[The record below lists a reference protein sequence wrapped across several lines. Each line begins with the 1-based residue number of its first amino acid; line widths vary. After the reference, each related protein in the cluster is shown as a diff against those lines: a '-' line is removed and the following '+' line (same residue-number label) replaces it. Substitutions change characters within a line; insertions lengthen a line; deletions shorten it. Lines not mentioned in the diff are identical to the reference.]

1 LPLALARGPSV
12 RDAEGQ
18 VAGKGEFMQ
27 STQETI
33 NLANT
38 YILNTYNRVPVVF
51 VKGRGTYIWDQDG
64 KRYLDFFP
72 GWAVSGLGHCHKR
85 IVKTVSNQ
93 LKQIIHVSNNY
104 YSYPQALLAQRLS
117 SNSFGGKVFFSNSGA
132 EANEAAIKLA
142 RAYGSKDGRYKII
155 TMDKSFHGRT
165 LATLTATGQE
175 KVKNGFAPLPEG
187 FVHVPFNDIDAV
199 KKAIDD
205 ATVAIMLEPIQGEG
219 GINIADNDYIKQIRK
234 LCSAK
239 DLLLIFDEV
248 QTGMGRTGKLF
259 CYQHYDILPDI
270 MTLAKS
276 LGAGLP
282 IGAMIAA
289 EKLVDVLKPGMH
301 ASTFGGS
308 PVVCAA
314 ANAALDAIE
323 KENLL
328 ANANRMGHYIVKGL
342 NKLKKRFPDTI
353 NSIRHKALMIG
364 VELNIAGGS
373 IVEACLEKGLLINC
387 TQNNILRI
395 MPPIT
400 VNKGQINKALKVL
413 SDVFNETK

>member
-1 LPLALARGPSV
+1 
-12 RDAEGQ
+12 
-18 VAGKGEFMQ
+18 MQ

-85 IVKTVSNQ
+85 IVKAVSNQ

-199 KKAIDD
+199 KEVVDD
-205 ATVAIMLEPIQGEG
+205 VTVAIMLEPIQGEG

-282 IGAMIAA
+282 IGAMIAS

-323 KENLL
+323 KEKLL
-328 ANANRMGHYIVKGL
+328 ANASRMGDYIVKGL

-353 NSIRHKALMIG
+353 NSVRHKALMIG

-373 IVEACLEKGLLINC
+373 IVGACLEKGLLINC

-400 VNKGQINKALKVL
+400 VNKSEASSALKILGEVI
-413 SDVFNETK
+413 SAS